1 MSPTIKRYAPFLLSL
16 FGGLALW
23 EIVGRSTSPAFMVPL
38 SATIIRLVQLAASG
52 ELGPEL
58 ASSLTLFATGFALAV
73 IVGLPLGLLLARI
86 RLLREALDLYIMILY
101 ATPMVALIPFILS
114 LMGFGFAPN
123 AGGLSLRR
131 LPDPLQHGRGR
142 PQHQAGAHRGRP
154 IVSLER
160 MVAVARGH
168 AALHAALRHDRNP
181 PGDRPRPGRHGGG
194 GILP

>member
-73 IVGLPLGLLLARI
+73 IIGLPLGLLLARI

-101 ATPMVALIPFILS
+101 ATPMVALI
-114 LMGFGFAPN
+114 
-123 AGGLSLRR
+123 
-131 LPDPLQHGRGR
+131 
-142 PQHQAGAHRGRP
+142 
-154 IVSLER
+154 
-160 MVAVARGH
+160 AVAIIVTVT
-168 AALHAALRHDRNP
+168 ALGTKLAGLFTTVTTS
-181 PGDRPRPGRHGGG
+181 
-194 GILP
+194 I